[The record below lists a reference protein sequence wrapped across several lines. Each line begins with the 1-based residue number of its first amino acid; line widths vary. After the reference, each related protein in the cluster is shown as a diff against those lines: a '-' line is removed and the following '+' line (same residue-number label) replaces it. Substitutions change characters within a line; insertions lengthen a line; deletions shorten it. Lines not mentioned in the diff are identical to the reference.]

1 MNCSGSDVGAPSHI
15 YIDFLTVT
23 ADVGPVTLACWRKS
37 VMTRHWYAAA
47 PRRAALAV
55 SLAAL
60 AAPRASA
67 QTGVSGPGAA
77 AAGHVVLLGDS
88 VFDNEAY
95 IAGGP
100 DVVTQLRGH
109 LPVGWRCTLA
119 ADGAVVSHVPGQ
131 LDRAM
136 QDATHLVVSAGGN
149 DALRQEAVF
158 REPAR
163 NVGEALDRLAQVRD
177 RFQRDYKAMLDAV
190 LPRALPTAVCTI
202 YDPRFPDPA
211 RQGLAIAGLALFND
225 VIVREAF
232 ARSLALIDLRLVC
245 NEPGDLANPIEPSVQ
260 GGGKI
265 AAAIMRLM
273 TERCSPTGRPVIVT
287 GSQLGG

>member
-1 MNCSGSDVGAPSHI
+1 
-15 YIDFLTVT
+15 
-23 ADVGPVTLACWRKS
+23 
-37 VMTRHWYAAA
+37 MTGHWYAAA

-60 AAPRASA
+60 AAPGAVA
-67 QTGVSGPGAA
+67 QTSASWPGAA
-77 AAGHVVLLGDS
+77 AAGHLVLLGDS
-88 VFDNEAY
+88 VFDNKAY

-100 DVVTQLRGH
+100 DVVTQLRGR
-109 LPVGWRCTLA
+109 LPAGWRCTLA
-119 ADGAVVSHVPGQ
+119 AKDGAVVSHVPGQ
-131 LDRAM
+131 LDRAV
-136 QDATHLVVSAGGN
+136 QDATHLVVSPGGN
-149 DALRQEAVF
+149 DALRQEAVL

-163 NVGEALDRLAQVRD
+163 SVGEALARLAQVRD
-177 RFQRDYKAMLDAV
+177 GFQQDYRAMLDAM

-202 YDPRFPDPA
+202 YDPRFPDPS

-265 AAAIMRLM
+265 AAAITRLM
-273 TERCSPTGRPVIVT
+273 TEHGSTTRRPVIVT
-287 GSQLGG
+287 GTQPGG